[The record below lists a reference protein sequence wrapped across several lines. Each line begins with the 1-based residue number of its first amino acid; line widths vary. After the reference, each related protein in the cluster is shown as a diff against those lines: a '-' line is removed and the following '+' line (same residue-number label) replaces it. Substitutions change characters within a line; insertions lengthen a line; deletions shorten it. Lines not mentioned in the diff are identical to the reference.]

1 MAWLIYINNKSEKMH
16 NIMLVVHSKL
26 TFSSF
31 YLRNCQKVIYF
42 ALVFEKK

>member
-1 MAWLIYINNKSEKMH
+1 MARLIYINNKEEKMH
-16 NIMLVVHSKL
+16 NIILIVQLKV